1 MPRHFSRFAIKAA
14 IDDPVA
20 DTVTFAAQKTMY
32 GGKTIA
38 PGDRIY
44 LFASETHGGRGL
56 VARGIVIAAA
66 ATPRTDA
73 PRQTPRVSVTIRVD
87 GVATRACGRG
97 ELRPWREGPED
108 APQFELD
115 FKLYRQATDKIVGLD
130 DATADWLEH
139 FF

>member
-1 MPRHFSRFAIKAA
+1 MPRQFSRFALKAA

-20 DTVTFAAQKTMY
+20 NTVTFAAQKTMY
-32 GGKTIA
+32 GGKTIT
-38 PGDRIY
+38 PGDRIF

-56 VARGIVIAAA
+56 VARGIVAAA
-66 ATPRTDA
+66 VVTPRTDA

-87 GVATRACGRG
+87 GVATRPCGRR

-115 FKLYRQATDKIVGLD
+115 FKLYRQATDKIVGLS
-130 DATADWLEH
+130 DATAGWLEQ